1 MKKTEA
7 KIHEKSVSDGKVGF
21 SCRICQSR
29 DSGYELDFGKH
40 AIAHHLLKDVRE
52 KYESYPFY
60 LASCK
65 ICGFIQLVDPIPA
78 NILYENYFTVSG
90 WKNNPHI
97 PRLVEV
103 IENISSIRKSS
114 SILDVGCNDG
124 SFLYYLK
131 SKGYLKLKGIEPAK
145 DAYSLAISKGFD
157 VENTF
162 LTESIAHSKFGAGS
176 YDLITT
182 RQVLE
187 HITNLD
193 DFMRS
198 LYYLLSQDGTLVIEI
213 PDSSWNLEF
222 LDYALWEEHV
232 NYFTLNT
239 LRQLLEKQGFT
250 ILHYEITL
258 FSGRALTVFCQKNNE
273 KFVNAPHF
281 RNIDEL
287 NILNFFSRFDQFKL
301 KLNEY
306 IRSIRKPIVMYGC
319 GARSSNFVNFTG
331 IGSLLAHFVDDQ
343 IEKQNLVVPGCNL
356 KILPFNMSNKEDYFF
371 LLGVNTE
378 NERKVIEIRH
388 LRENSYAS
396 ILPPTI
402 YLPDFWKKMI
412 AVNA

>member
-1 MKKTEA
+1 MKKSE
-7 KIHEKSVSDGKVGF
+7 IEIYRKSVNNSKGCF
-21 SCRICQSR
+21 SCRICRSN
-29 DSGYELDFGKH
+29 DLGYELDFGKH
-40 AIAHHLLKDVRE
+40 AVAHHLLKDVQE
-52 KYESYPFY
+52 KYETYPFC

-65 ICGFIQLVDPIPA
+65 ICGFIQLMDPIPA

-90 WKNNPHI
+90 WKNNPHV

-114 SILDVGCNDG
+114 NILDVGCNDG
-124 SFLYYLK
+124 SFLNYLK
-131 SKGYLKLKGIEPAK
+131 SKGYSKLKGIEPAK

-162 LTESIAHSKFGAGS
+162 LTESIAHSKFVAGS

-187 HITNLD
+187 HIIDLD

-198 LYYLLSQDGTLVIEI
+198 LHYLLNQNGTLVIEI

-250 ILHYEITL
+250 ILHYEVTL

-273 KFVNAPHF
+273 NFIKSPCF

-287 NILNFFSRFDQFKL
+287 NISNFFSRFDQFKL

-306 IRSIRKPIVMYGC
+306 IRSIKKPILVYGC

-331 IGSLLAHFVDDQ
+331 IGSLIAHFVDDQ
-343 IEKQNLVVPGCNL
+343 TEKQNLVVPGCNL
-356 KILPFNMSNKEDYFF
+356 EILPFDISDKEDCFF

-412 AVNA
+412 SINA